1 MLNYF
6 QLMKWFF
13 VQLVFLFC
21 FVSFL
26 KAQSQV
32 SGLVQ
37 DRGTRKAINYV
48 DIFNV
53 NNKMQ
58 TATNAKGEFN
68 IPADLNDVLIFTIP
82 GYKTDTLLLTNLNS
96 VRRYLEKATNL
107 LNTVTVTN
115 NQTIKEQYA
124 QVFNKANAVLLTPGR
139 GLLFYPSSYF
149 SRAGK
154 QARRFKRML
163 KRDVKESPIDKWFN
177 AKNIQTI
184 LPLKQPELDAFM
196 IMYRPTLKFVKK
208 ADTNDLKFY
217 LIDAYDKFKLLPPEK
232 KVLPSLKVIEA
243 N

>member
-1 MLNYF
+1 
-6 QLMKWFF
+6 MKWI
-13 VQLVFLFC
+13 VYQMLFLFC
-21 FVSFL
+21 FASVL
-26 KAQSQV
+26 KAQGQV

-37 DRGTRKAINYV
+37 DRSTRKAINYV
-48 DIFNV
+48 DVFNL
-53 NNKMQ
+53 NNKEQ
-58 TATNAKGEFN
+58 TATNAKGEFK
-68 IPADLNDVLIFTIP
+68 IKASLNDVLIFTIS

-107 LNTVTVTN
+107 LNTVTVIN
-115 NQTIKEQYA
+115 KQTIKEQYA

-163 KRDVKESPIDKWFN
+163 KRDVKERPIDKWFN
-177 AKNIQTI
+177 AKNIQAI

-217 LIDAYDKFKLLPPEK
+217 LIDAYDKFKLFPPEK
-232 KVLPSLKVIEA
+232 KVLPSLKVIEH